1 MRPEFLIADLE
12 TVRIVADPTRMRIL
26 ELLVIEPQPV
36 KSLAAALELPQTKLY
51 YHINLLE
58 ERGLIRV
65 TGTRVVSGIIEK
77 RYAAAARSY
86 RIDDELLRLASP
98 DGDSSIELM
107 LGTLLDSV
115 KHDLRRGLAAGLFE
129 LRDDAPLERK
139 VILGR
144 APLRLTPERAAELH
158 ERIGQLFKEYC
169 PDPADAGEPAPGT
182 RLYHLFVAY
191 FPTYLGDEQPDQE

>member
-1 MRPEFLIADLE
+1 MRPEYLIADLE

-36 KSLAAALELPQTKLY
+36 KSLAAALKLPQTKLY

-86 RIDDELLRLASP
+86 RIDDELLRLAPP
-98 DGDSSIELM
+98 DGDDSVGLM
-107 LGTLLDSV
+107 LGTLFDSV
-115 KHDLRRGLAAGLFE
+115 KQDVRQGLAAGMFE
-129 LRDDAPLERK
+129 LRDDAPAERK

-144 APLRLTPERAAELH
+144 SPLRLTPARAAELH
-158 ERIGQLFKEYC
+158 DRIAAIFQEYC
-169 PDPADAGEPAPGT
+169 PDPAAPGEPEPGA

-191 FPTYLGDEQPDQE
+191 FPSSIGDERPGQE